1 MDGER
6 KELIRHRLKQ
16 AVKYCGISQQKLADM
31 MEASQAQVSS
41 WATGKTL
48 PSLTTFARLAEA
60 LEKVNNTNPLW
71 LLGLSERREL

>member
-31 MEASQAQVSS
+31 MEARQAQVSS

>member
-1 MDGER
+1 MTQNETVQKR
-6 KELIRHRLKQ
+6 IQL

-48 PSLTTFARLAEA
+48 PSLTTFSRLAEA
-60 LEKVNNTNPLW
+60 LEKVNNINPLW
-71 LLGLSERREL
+71 LLGLSDRREL

>member
-1 MDGER
+1 M
-6 KELIRHRLKQ
+6 KQ
-16 AVKYCGISQQKLADM
+16 NETVQKRIQLAVKYCGISQQKLADM

-60 LEKVNNTNPLW
+60 LEKVNNINPLW

>member
-1 MDGER
+1 MTQNETVQKR
-6 KELIRHRLKQ
+6 IQL

-60 LEKVNNTNPLW
+60 LEKVNNINPLW

>member
-1 MDGER
+1 MTQNETVQKR
-6 KELIRHRLKQ
+6 IQQ

-60 LEKVNNTNPLW
+60 LEKVNNINPLW
-71 LLGLSERREL
+71 LLGLSERREM

>member
-1 MDGER
+1 MTQNETVQKR
-6 KELIRHRLKQ
+6 IQL

-48 PSLTTFARLAEA
+48 PSLTTFASLAEA
-60 LEKVNNTNPLW
+60 LEKVNNINPAW

>member
-1 MDGER
+1 MTQNETVQKR
-6 KELIRHRLKQ
+6 IQL

-31 MEASQAQVSS
+31 METSQAQVSS

-60 LEKVNNTNPLW
+60 LEKVNNINPLW

>member
-1 MDGER
+1 MTQNETVQKR
-6 KELIRHRLKQ
+6 IQL
-16 AVKYCGISQQKLADM
+16 AVKYCGISQYKLADM

-41 WATGKTL
+41 WSTGKAL

-60 LEKVNNTNPLW
+60 LEKVNNINPLW

>member
-1 MDGER
+1 MTQSETIQR
-6 KELIRHRLKQ
+6 RIQL

-48 PSLTTFARLAEA
+48 PSIMTFARLAEA
-60 LEKVNNTNPLW
+60 LQKVNDTNPLW
-71 LLGLSERREL
+71 LLGMSERRKL